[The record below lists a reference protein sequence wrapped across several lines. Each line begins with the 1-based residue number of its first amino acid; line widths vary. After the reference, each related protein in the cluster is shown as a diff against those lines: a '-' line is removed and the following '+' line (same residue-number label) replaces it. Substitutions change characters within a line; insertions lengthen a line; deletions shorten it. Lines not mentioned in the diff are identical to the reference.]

1 MLPPGAGKTLIGL
14 WAMEAVAPSGVCL
27 VVLPSLMLIDQTL
40 AEYKKFSSSVASGRS
55 PVLVSEW
62 SRVAGRVNEW
72 CHRFVGHVCHN
83 APACHHHHHRHH
95 HAPLH
100 HHRLTPVHPHQ
111 KVVASDG
118 DSDVQRTTKVDD
130 ISTFLAEA
138 MDKTTSVD
146 GGPMLNI
153 IFSTYDSLPKV
164 AEAQVSDK

>member
-1 MLPPGAGKTLIGL
+1 MSPAYATILPPATTTIT
-14 WAMEAVAPSGVCL
+14 VTTTHHYT
-27 VVLPSLMLIDQTL
+27 ITI
-40 AEYKKFSSSVASGRS
+40 S
-55 PVLVSEW
+55 PV
-62 SRVAGRVNEW
+62 
-72 CHRFVGHVCHN
+72 H
-83 APACHHHHHRHH
+83 
-95 HAPLH
+95 
-100 HHRLTPVHPHQ
+100 THQ

-164 AEAQVSDK
+164 AEAQVSYK